1 MDKIAFAPLID
12 VPLVVFTA
20 AACVW
25 HFGRWAV
32 SNDVDPN
39 MNLVARLPIARLR
52 AIALFVAI
60 LLLCWLLNLAV
71 WSLFALLLGVG
82 IAIAFLVGGAPDGG
96 AVGLWAAAQLIREWS
111 FGFPHLILHPPGP
124 SVDSA
129 RLDQRAGELLGKTGT
144 VLSSLR
150 PMGDA
155 DIEGVKMAVSS
166 ADGQWI
172 ETGTEVTVT
181 AYRNGRPCVT
191 PNS

>member
-1 MDKIAFAPLID
+1 
-12 VPLVVFTA
+12 
-20 AACVW
+20 
-25 HFGRWAV
+25 
-32 SNDVDPN
+32 
-39 MNLVARLPIARLR
+39 
-52 AIALFVAI
+52 
-60 LLLCWLLNLAV
+60 
-71 WSLFALLLGVG
+71 LGVG